1 MTFNFSESKSEI
13 RNVIVNGEPHFVGS
27 DIAKALGYDQPHKA
41 IQRHCRYGTKH
52 TIPHPQSKTKQ
63 LQVLV
68 IPEGDVYRLITNST
82 LPSAQKFERWVM
94 DEVLPSIR
102 KKGFYGVSKKSKD
115 FIDARDIPYTQVLFN
130 ETPVR
135 TITTK
140 YFRTKAEITNFAN
153 NFRTLHPLNWFVRTT
168 LECDHRVNERRK
180 AIVLISDEKV
190 VQRIIVCNTCKKA
203 NDQPQNL

>member
-1 MTFNFSESKSEI
+1 MQNNEKSPVQTENEQTEVMTFNFSESKSEI
-13 RNVIVNGEPHFVGS
+13 RNVFVNGEPHFVGS

-94 DEVLPSIR
+94 DEVLPAIR
-102 KKGFYGVSKKSKD
+102 KKGFYSMNSAKNKTD
-115 FIDARDIPYTQVLFN
+115 FIDARNIPYSHVTFN
-130 ETPVR
+130 ESPVR
-135 TITTK
+135 VITIN
-140 YFRTKAEITNFAN
+140 EI
-153 NFRTLHPLNWFVRTT
+153 PYYSLN
-168 LECDHRVNERRK
+168 DYHS
-180 AIVLISDEKV
+180 AI
-190 VQRIIVCNTCKKA
+190 N
-203 NDQPQNL
+203 